1 MAETLTP
8 ESTESVEKQAEQ
20 ASKERDFDPSVLTPE
35 QKAEYAEAKQAQRD
49 ELETKVKDLV
59 NSFRDSDT
67 FKHYLSEMSD
77 FNRRCGQ
84 YLHHYSPRNLIFIM
98 AQDPNARIVGSFGAW
113 LKMGRHVA
121 KGEHPRIHVWAP
133 MKEVQMRD
141 KLDEQGNPVLD
152 EQGNKVREPARDDEG
167 RVMRRFNGH
176 FRLEPVYDV
185 SQTTGKDLPELA
197 HELTHSVDRFEDLFA
212 AVKDMS
218 PFPIYEST
226 DPQAAAIN
234 LGSAKGACAYSKQMI
249 VVKAGMSQEHTLK
262 TAIHE
267 VTHAK
272 LHTPE
277 KLMAAIEGT
286 GDGLSK
292 NEIECQAEATAYV
305 VCDHFGLDTS
315 DYSIPYIMSWGE
327 DEKLTPFTQSLDVI
341 LKTSDEIIND
351 TEAYLADRTREQSL
365 EQGQDI
371 GSSRQ
376 AAEKTQ
382 PEQSDDRDKPLDELK
397 QEAKER
403 AAEKNSE
410 RLADKPSHDKQMEEV
425 QR

>member
-1 MAETLTP
+1 MAETRTPESAEKQAGKTAKEREFDPSALTP
-8 ESTESVEKQAEQ
+8 EEKTA
-20 ASKERDFDPSVLTPE
+20 
-35 QKAEYAEAKQAQRD
+35 YAEAKQAQRD

-98 AQDPNARIVGSFGAW
+98 AQDPNASIVGSFGAW

-121 KGEHPRIHVWAP
+121 KGEQAHIHVWAP
-133 MKEVQMRD
+133 MKEVVMQD
-141 KLDEQGNPVLD
+141 KLDASGNPVLD
-152 EQGNKVREPARDDEG
+152 AQGNPVREPQLDDNG
-167 RVMRRFNGH
+167 RSMRRFNGH
-176 FRLEPVYDV
+176 FKLEPVYDI
-185 SQTTGKDLPELA
+185 SQTTGKDLPTLA
-197 HELTHSVDRFEDLFA
+197 PELTHSVERFDDFFA

-234 LGSAKGACAYSKQMI
+234 LGDAKGVCAFSKQMI

-267 VTHAK
+267 ITHAK

-277 KLMAAIEGT
+277 RLLAAIEGT
-286 GDGLSK
+286 GNGLSR

-327 DEKLTPFTQSLDVI
+327 DEKLTPFTNSLDVI
-341 LKTSDEIIND
+341 LKTSDDIINQ
-351 TEAYLADRTREQSL
+351 TEAFLADRTREQSL
-365 EQGQDI
+365 EQSQEQGQGLDSQQQQR
-371 GSSRQ
+371 GGADER
-376 AAEKTQ
+376 
-382 PEQSDDRDKPLDELK
+382 DRPLDELK
-397 QEAKER
+397 QEARNR
-403 AAEKNSE
+403 ADAKNMNRYAGKDTQKMS
-410 RLADKPSHDKQMEEV
+410 MEV